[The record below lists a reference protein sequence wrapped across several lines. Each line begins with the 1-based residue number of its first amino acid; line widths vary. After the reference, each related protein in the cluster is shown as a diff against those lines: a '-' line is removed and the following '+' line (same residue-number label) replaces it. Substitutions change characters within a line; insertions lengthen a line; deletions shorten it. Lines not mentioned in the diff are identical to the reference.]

1 MGPRQTRRKELRNIW
16 AAERRE
22 PKRLVLVTS
31 VMFFEV
37 GGSWSLSEE
46 ASCVVHGVVWG
57 ILNQP

>member
-1 MGPRQTRRKELRNIW
+1 MGPWQTRRKELSNIW

-37 GGSWSLSEE
+37 GGSWSLSVE